1 MDFKDALKN
10 AGVNVADKPVKIDS
24 KNANIKI
31 KLDRTENILEKLKE
45 ATVEL
50 DNTSNKKEFEL
61 VQAKLILYYQRFC
74 DAVKDLLDVV
84 TTKEKVKGISDN
96 RGLGELI
103 RKTFDILDVE
113 DMQQDTIKRLTSRN
127 DIVHDYMNVEYYDE
141 AITTQV
147 MNDIEVYI
155 QYFGKIKSYFS

>member
-1 MDFKDALKN
+1 M
-10 AGVNVADKPVKIDS
+10 
-24 KNANIKI
+24 
-31 KLDRTENILEKLKE
+31 
-45 ATVEL
+45 
-50 DNTSNKKEFEL
+50 
-61 VQAKLILYYQRFC
+61 VQTKLILYYQRFC

-84 TTKEKVKGISDN
+84 ATKENVKGISDN

-103 RKTFDILDVE
+103 RKTFDILGVE

-141 AITTQV
+141 TITTQV
-147 MNDIEVYI
+147 LNDIEVYV

>member
-10 AGVNVADKPVKIDS
+10 AGVNIADKPVKIDS

-31 KLDRTENILEKLKE
+31 KLDRTENIFEKLKE

-50 DNTSNKKEFEL
+50 NDISNKKEFEL
-61 VQAKLILYYQRFC
+61 VQTKLILYYQRFC

-84 TTKEKVKGISDN
+84 ATKENVKGISDN

-103 RKTFDILDVE
+103 RKTFDILGVE

-141 AITTQV
+141 TITTQV
-147 MNDIEVYI
+147 LNDIEVYV

>member
-31 KLDRTENILEKLKE
+31 KLDRTEKILEKLKE

-50 DNTSNKKEFEL
+50 DNTTNKKEFEL
-61 VQAKLILYYQRFC
+61 VQTKLILYYQRFC

-84 TTKEKVKGISDN
+84 ATKEKVKGISDN
-96 RGLGELI
+96 RGIGELI
-103 RKTFDILDVE
+103 RKTFDILNIE
-113 DMQQDTIKRLTSRN
+113 DMQQDIIKRLTSRN

-147 MNDIEVYI
+147 MNDIDEYV
-155 QYFGKIKSYFS
+155 QYFAKIKSYFD